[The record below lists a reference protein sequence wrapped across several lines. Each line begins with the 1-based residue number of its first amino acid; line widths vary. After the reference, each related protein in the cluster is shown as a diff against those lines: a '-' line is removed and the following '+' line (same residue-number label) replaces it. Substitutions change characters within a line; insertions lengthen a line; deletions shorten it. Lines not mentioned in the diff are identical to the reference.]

1 MGGRRVENGDMGS
14 RGQLALPPERG
25 NLCQD
30 TGVTRLRLPIRI
42 LVVDDHFVVRIGL
55 AAVLNA
61 EADLRVVAEAGN
73 GFEAIEL
80 FRKHHPDVTLMD
92 LLMPGLTGVETT
104 AAICREFPDA
114 RIIMMTILDGNED
127 IYRALQ
133 AGARGYVLKK
143 MLGPVLVE
151 AIRTVHAG
159 ERYLP
164 AIAVKRL
171 AERSAVEPLTVR
183 EEEVLELVVKGLS
196 NKELAD
202 VLKITEQTAKVHL
215 KNILRKL
222 DVSDRTEAA
231 TSALQRGIVHLG

>member
-1 MGGRRVENGDMGS
+1 
-14 RGQLALPPERG
+14 
-25 NLCQD
+25 
-30 TGVTRLRLPIRI
+30 
-42 LVVDDHFVVRIGL
+42 L

-61 EADLRVVAEAGN
+61 KAGLQVVAKAEN
-73 GFEAIEL
+73 GSEAIEL
-80 FRKHHPDVTLMD
+80 FRKHHPDITLMD
-92 LLMPGLTGVETT
+92 LFMPGLTGVEAT
-104 AAICREFPDA
+104 AAICREFPNA
-114 RIIMMTILDGNED
+114 RIIILTVFDGDED
-127 IYRALQ
+127 IHRALR

-164 AIAVKRL
+164 AIATRRL
-171 AERSAVEPLTVR
+171 AERSAGEPLTIR

-231 TSALQRGIVHLG
+231 TSAILRGIVHLG